1 MKEII
6 LYIIAALLLLL
17 LASGLNVW
25 ANSRAQTRC
34 ENMGGQFYHSIDA
47 GKSLCK
53 IKGV

>member
-6 LYIIAALLLLL
+6 LYIVAALLLLL
-17 LASGLNVW
+17 FASFLNSWV
-25 ANSRAQTRC
+25 NSRAEARC

-53 IKGV
+53 IKN